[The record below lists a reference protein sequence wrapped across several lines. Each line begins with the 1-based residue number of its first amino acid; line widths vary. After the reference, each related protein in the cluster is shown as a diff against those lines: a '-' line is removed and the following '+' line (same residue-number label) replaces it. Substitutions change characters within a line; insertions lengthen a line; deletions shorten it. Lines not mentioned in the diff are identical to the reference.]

1 MSSFLPLVGV
11 VWVKMLKMTIEESS
25 GSSTTDSAT
34 TKLELGEPHL

>member
-34 TKLELGEPHL
+34 KLELGEPHL